1 MITKLISRLKFTKVL
16 LASTF
21 FLFSTNSF
29 ADEKSYFYI
38 LGSKAIGSDV
48 AYTWTDTSSV
58 EQPVNSKA
66 LVFGYGKKLNSFSEN
81 YLLGFEI
88 DYANKYKGSSGEGI
102 LEPCLTS
109 WVPGECS
116 LEYKNMISGKFLI
129 SKQYEKFKPSMIIGV
144 SSAKIISNVD
154 SGSINDLAGGSTHL
168 FNKRKTAHLYG
179 VGIEFELSEG
189 FILKSEYLI
198 RDFGDSG
205 KVDLVGNNINYT
217 HSDNYKLETLSIG
230 LKKLF

>member
-1 MITKLISRLKFTKVL
+1 M
-16 LASTF
+16 
-21 FLFSTNSF
+21 
-29 ADEKSYFYI
+29 
-38 LGSKAIGSDV
+38 
-48 AYTWTDTSSV
+48 
-58 EQPVNSKA
+58 
-66 LVFGYGKKLNSFSEN
+66 FGYGKKLNSFSEN

-102 LEPCLTS
+102 LRPCLTS
-109 WVPGECS
+109 WAPGECS

-144 SSAKIISNVD
+144 SSAKITSNVD
-154 SGSINDLAGGSTHL
+154 SGAINGGAQSGDSTASTHL
-168 FNKRKTAHLYG
+168 FNKRKTAPLYG

-205 KVDLVGNNINYT
+205 KVDLVGDNVNYT

-230 LKKLF
+230 LKKFF